1 MEFVCKN
8 RAQCLFQSLVC
19 DGIKHC
25 EDGSD
30 EDAEYAGCGEKHKIG
45 KKKKEN
51 NNLISCDYYCSGD
64 SSSSSVEPVLCMF
77 GALNQRFSTDGF

>member
-1 MEFVCKN
+1 MLIKQKKFCSATIHQVPQDTKCDIQSCSFLSLADPLCTRYMEFVCKN

-30 EDAEYAGCGEKHKIG
+30 EDAEYAGCGEKH
-45 KKKKEN
+45 
-51 NNLISCDYYCSGD
+51 
-64 SSSSSVEPVLCMF
+64 
-77 GALNQRFSTDGF
+77 